1 MEEFKEINDY
11 YEMKTI
17 VTEALYDILHSGD
30 GDIKEALNTI
40 SSALDGY
47 RSKYVLKKHEL
58 ELES

>member
-11 YEMKTI
+11 YEMKTTVI
-17 VTEALYDILHSGD
+17 EALYDIIHAD
-30 GDIKEALNTI
+30 NGDIKGALKTI

-47 RSKYVLKKHEL
+47 RAKYVLKKDEL